1 MKSLTSGGLKAD
13 GRLDQPTT
21 LANSSDQSKIRTIVT
36 REPDKTMIFSS
47 LIRGVRGSTLYVTSS
62 EQTLMDD
69 LVTGLQ

>member
-13 GRLDQPTT
+13 GRLDQPIT

-47 LIRGVRGSTLYVTSS
+47 LIRSVRGSTLYVTSS